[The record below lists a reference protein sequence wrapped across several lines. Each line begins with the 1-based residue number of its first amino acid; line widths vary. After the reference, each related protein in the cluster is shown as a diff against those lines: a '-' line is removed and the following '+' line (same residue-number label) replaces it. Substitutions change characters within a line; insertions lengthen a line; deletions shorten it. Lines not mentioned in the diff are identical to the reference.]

1 MLTDSRFVTPADRKI
16 REVELAALLEAII
29 SQKSTAFWLESLE
42 KGGVVAGPIYDMAS
56 VYNDPQVLA
65 RDMLVDLED
74 PELGTLHNIGIPVKL
89 SATPG
94 SIRHRA
100 PGLGEHSR
108 QVLLEA
114 GLAEEEVD
122 RLVEDGVVKTDG
134 GAG

>member
-1 MLTDSRFVTPADRKI
+1 M
-16 REVELAALLEAII
+16 
-29 SQKSTAFWLESLE
+29 
-42 KGGVVAGPIYDMAS
+42 
-56 VYNDPQVLA
+56 
-65 RDMLVDLED
+65 VDLED

-94 SIRHRA
+94 RIRHRA

-122 RLVEDGVVKTDG
+122 RLVKERVVRTDG
-134 GAG
+134 AAG